1 MYKIAIDGPGGA
13 GKSSVAKAVAKS
25 LGIVYV
31 DTGALY
37 RTIGLFMVKNGV
49 DTKDSAAVTSRLSDF
64 TLELKFV
71 DGKQVILL
79 DGEDVGDTIRT
90 QQISMAASNVSAHSE
105 VRKFLLETQRN
116 IAKTNC
122 VIMDGRD
129 IGTVIFPE
137 AEVKIFLTAS
147 SEARARRRYDE
158 LVTKGVPANYEDVLR
173 EMIERDTNDS
183 TRAIAPCVPAKDSIV
198 LDNSDLTA
206 EETTEAVIKI
216 ITEKIPG
223 IKNLPSDDTF
233 YPKAHRR
240 FAKFFRWFFKLKVEG
255 VENVPESG
263 GIIICSNHISA
274 RDPIVI
280 AAACKREI
288 KFVAKKELFS
298 TPIIG
303 RIIKS
308 FGAIPLNRSGSDV
321 SAIRTTINH
330 TKVGYATSIFPQG
343 HRYPGVNPKGTPTK
357 NGAAMVAH
365 HAMCDVV
372 PVCIKLKK
380 FKYGIFR
387 RPTVIFGS
395 PIKYEELGL
404 SEAGASGYSAAT
416 EIIFER
422 ILELGGYDKLH
433 SDYVEK

>member
-49 DTKDSAAVTSRLSDF
+49 DTKDSAAVVARLNDF
-64 TLELKFV
+64 ALELKFIE
-71 DGKQVILL
+71 GKQVILL

-90 QQISMAASNVSAHSE
+90 QEISMAASNVSAHGE
-105 VRKFLLETQRN
+105 VRKFLLATQRN

-147 SEARARRRYDE
+147 SEARARRRYNE
-158 LVTKGVPANYEDVLR
+158 LIAKGVSANYDDVLR

-183 TRAIAPCVPAKDSIV
+183 TRAIAPCVPAKDSVV
-198 LDNSDLTA
+198 LDNSDMTEA
-206 EETTEAVIKI
+206 QTTEAVIKI
-216 ITEKIPG
+216 IIDKIPG
-223 IKNLPSDDTF
+223 IKNLPSADTF
-233 YPKAHRR
+233 YSKAHRR
-240 FAKFFRWFFKLKVEG
+240 FAGLVRRFFKVKVEG
-255 VENVPESG
+255 LENVPESG
-263 GIIICSNHISA
+263 GIIICANHMSA

-280 AAACKREI
+280 ASACKREI

-298 TPIIG
+298 VPIIG
-303 RIIKS
+303 KIIKT
-308 FGAIPLNRSGSDV
+308 FGAIPLDRAHNDV
-321 SAIRTTINH
+321 SAIRTSIAYA
-330 TKVGYATSIFPQG
+330 KAGYAVSIFPQG
-343 HRYPGVNPKGTPTK
+343 HRFPGVNPKGTPTK
-357 NGAAMVAH
+357 NGASMVAH

-372 PVCIKLKK
+372 PVCIKVKK
-380 FKYGIFR
+380 FKYGIFK
-387 RPTVIFGS
+387 RPTVIFGK
-395 PIKYEELGL
+395 PIKYEELMLAENG
-404 SEAGASGYSAAT
+404 SSGYAQAT

-422 ILELGGYDKLH
+422 ILELGGFDKLP
-433 SDYVEK
+433 SDYAEK

>member
-64 TLELKFV
+64 ALELKFV

-90 QQISMAASNVSAHSE
+90 QQISMAASNVSAHAE

-158 LVTKGVPANYEDVLR
+158 LVAKGVPANYEDVLR

-216 ITEKIPG
+216 ITEKIPE

-233 YPKAHRR
+233 YSKAHRR

-263 GIIICSNHISA
+263 GIM
-274 RDPIVI
+274 
-280 AAACKREI
+280 
-288 KFVAKKELFS
+288 FS

-308 FGAIPLNRSGSDV
+308 LGAIPLNRSGSDV

-330 TKVGYATSIFPQG
+330 AKAGYATSIFPQG

-372 PVCIKLKK
+372 PVCIKVKK

-404 SEAGASGYSAAT
+404 SEAGVSGYSAAT

-422 ILELGGYDKLH
+422 ILELGG
-433 SDYVEK
+433 